1 MADEYE
7 IHTCKR
13 PDKTYISRSLA
24 FKGQPDRRIRIASK
38 VIDSSETHS
47 FAVEH
52 GEHVIRVTDG
62 GRQEVIAK
70 FYEDNRGVYVLTIQR
85 FTTETGVPHQTH
97 FSFVGEEL
105 PRLLEFISNLRFV
118 QFRNDERVNVTDQE
132 LTNVCVSAEVLSRG
146 RSS

>member
-7 IHTCKR
+7 IHKNKR

-24 FKGQPDRRIRIASK
+24 FKSQDDRRIRIASK
-38 VIDSSETHS
+38 VIDSSETHT

-62 GRQEVIAK
+62 GRQEIVAK
-70 FYEDNRGVYVLTIQR
+70 FYEDNRGVYVLTLQR

-97 FSFVGEEL
+97 FSFVGEEI
-105 PRLLEFISNLRFV
+105 PRLLDPRW
-118 QFRNDERVNVTDQE
+118 TPK
-132 LTNVCVSAEVLSRG
+132 
-146 RSS
+146 SSH